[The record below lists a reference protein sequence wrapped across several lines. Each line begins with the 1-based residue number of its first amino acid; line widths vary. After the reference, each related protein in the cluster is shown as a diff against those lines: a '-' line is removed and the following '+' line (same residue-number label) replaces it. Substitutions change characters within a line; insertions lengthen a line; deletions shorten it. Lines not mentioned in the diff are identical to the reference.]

1 MSKRRA
7 IVLALAAVSLLAADA
22 RAAEWR
28 VDPANSRLRFAGTQ
42 GGRPFEGLFEQFT
55 ATVRFDEFDL
65 AASKA
70 IVVIDMASARTGN
83 AQSDDAVQGQDWFA
97 VATYPRARFET
108 TSFRHLGGNRY
119 EADAVLT
126 IRDVA
131 KPVVLPFTLEKA
143 DGATRAKGELVIDRT
158 DFGVGQ
164 GQWASPQ
171 VVAHEVTIRFD
182 LSAAPFP

>member
-7 IVLALAAVSLLAADA
+7 VLALAAVSMLAVDA

-28 VDPANSRLRFAGTQ
+28 VDQANSRLGFAGTQ
-42 GGRPFEGLFEQFT
+42 GGRPFEGHFEQFT
-55 ATVRFDEFDL
+55 ANVRFDESDL
-65 AASKA
+65 AGSKA

-83 AQSDDAVQGQDWFA
+83 AQGDDAVEGQDWFA

-108 TSFRHLGGNRY
+108 RSFRDLGGDRY

-131 KPVVLPFTLEKA
+131 KPVVLSFTLEKA
-143 DGATRAKGELVIDRT
+143 DDATRAKGELVIDRT

-171 VVAHEVTIRFD
+171 LAAHEVTIRFD
-182 LSAAPFP
+182 LSAAPVP